1 MMKKKLTLLIFLFP
15 FCIMAQTGYNHGVFT
30 IDFGKKKQQEDTVKK
45 QNPQDQQQ
53 SQSDEDEDNPNPKP
67 KKEKKQPVAKNTAV
81 KEQTPDY
88 RKDGLFKALFHI
100 GINGAQIDGD
110 NQSGYNQIGLDAGVG
125 TLIRFHKFMSVSM
138 CIDYSMKGARQKF
151 VFDPNVPS
159 LQKYQVQW
167 DYMEVPVMLNF
178 HAKNLLIFGLGLQP
192 GVMVRYKEWDQ
203 DGDDVTNIAAQPNRF
218 ELEGIGALHFVIKEH
233 FLLGIK
239 FSYSITKARGNFMPS
254 IRSGQYNNVLTFE
267 FAYLMNPIKK
277 KGRGIK

>member
-15 FCIMAQTGYNHGVFT
+15 LCLMAQTGYNHGVFT
-30 IDFGKKKQQEDTVKK
+30 IDFGKKKQQDTV
-45 QNPQDQQQ
+45 QNKNAQQQ
-53 SQSDEDEDNPNPKP
+53 YQTDEDEDNPNPKP
-67 KKEKKQPVAKNTAV
+67 KKEKKQHVAKDTTHNEAV
-81 KEQTPDY
+81 PDF

-125 TLIRFHKFMSVSM
+125 TLIRFHKFLSVSM
-138 CIDYSMKGARQKF
+138 CLDYSMKGARQKF
-151 VFDPNVPS
+151 VFDPNVVS
-159 LQKYQVQW
+159 QQKYQVQW

-178 HAKNLLIFGLGLQP
+178 HAKNFMILGLGLQP
-192 GVMVRYKEWDQ
+192 GVMVRYKEWTE
-203 DGDDVTNIAAQPNRF
+203 DGQEISSSYATPQPNRF
-218 ELEGIGALHFVIKEH
+218 ELEGIGALHFVVKEH
-233 FLLGIK
+233 YLLGFK

-254 IRSGQYNNVLTFE
+254 VRNGQYNNVLTFE